1 MGGLAGTAGGKE
13 DVLRRRV
20 LVVYVLGMGL
30 LIVSVILVGLYRAAH
45 KVLMEAL
52 DGAAEQIR

>member
-1 MGGLAGTAGGKE
+1 MTYADL
-13 DVLRRRV
+13 V
-20 LVVYVLGMGL
+20 VVYVLGMGL
-30 LIVSVILVGLYRAAH
+30 LIVSVILVGLYRVAH